1 MAKKKTAK
9 SLVDNLVND
18 HEDFSEEITS
28 AFFQKKSDE
37 IIIKPE
43 LESLITPLKNEE
55 LVLLK
60 ASIEAE
66 GVREPLIIWENNEGK
81 ILVDGHN
88 RHRIIKQI
96 EQENG
101 KRIDFKTRII
111 RFANL
116 DEVKD
121 WMIENQMSRRN
132 LTDLQFSYFR
142 GTKYNRLKDS
152 HGGKREASGQNV
164 YLKSMDKLA
173 EEFKVS
179 NKTIQRDEK
188 FALGIDF
195 IGKSNSDLKRKILS
209 GDEKLN
215 KSIVQ
220 KLADLPSNKKIS
232 IKDSADVI
240 KLIKQGKLPAQKTPS
255 NNQQISKLKAELTK
269 SIAKINTKT
278 TAKDLENIKSLVI
291 EKLKELEGLL
301 K

>member
-1 MAKKKTAK
+1 
-9 SLVDNLVND
+9 
-18 HEDFSEEITS
+18 
-28 AFFQKKSDE
+28 
-37 IIIKPE
+37 
-43 LESLITPLKNEE
+43 
-55 LVLLK
+55 
-60 ASIEAE
+60 
-66 GVREPLIIWENNEGK
+66 
-81 ILVDGHN
+81 
-88 RHRIIKQI
+88 
-96 EQENG
+96 
-101 KRIDFKTRII
+101 
-111 RFANL
+111 
-116 DEVKD
+116 
-121 WMIENQMSRRN
+121 
-132 LTDLQFSYFR
+132 
-142 GTKYNRLKDS
+142 
-152 HGGKREASGQNV
+152 
-164 YLKSMDKLA
+164 MDKLA